1 MKPLNLLLALPFL
14 FMATSSSAQDQSRIS
29 GINNART
36 VTVRI
41 NGDCDMC
48 KTRIDKAGSVKGEA
62 AVDWDTDAKTARVTY
77 DSTRTDL
84 DAILQRVALVG
95 YDTERFRATDSA
107 YRKLPGCCQYDRPM
121 RRDPNR
127 SQEP

>member
-84 DAILQRVALVG
+84 DAILQRVADAG
-95 YDTERFRATDSA
+95 YDTERFRATDPA
-107 YRKLPGCCQYDRPM
+107 YRALPGCCQYDRGVSP
-121 RRDPNR
+121 
-127 SQEP
+127 EPSAK

>member
-1 MKPLNLLLALPFL
+1 MKTMKLLFILPLFLLVS
-14 FMATSSSAQDQSRIS
+14 SSSAQDPAQPN
-29 GINNART
+29 GIENAIT

>member
-1 MKPLNLLLALPFL
+1 MRLLNLLSAVALIPFV
-14 FMATSSSAQDQSRIS
+14 TSICAQDMSSQS
-29 GINNART
+29 GIENART

-62 AVDWDTDAKTARVTY
+62 DVDWDTDAKTARVTY

-84 DAILQRVALVG
+84 DAILQRVANAG
-95 YDTERFRATDSA
+95 YDTERFLATDPA
-107 YRKLPGCCQYDRPM
+107 YRKLPGCCQYERTPM
-121 RRDPNR
+121 RETGPR
-127 SQEP
+127 E